1 MKKIFNSLLLA
12 VLALATFSCSDVP
25 SPYDIN
31 EGGGTLTGEGT
42 KENPYDIA
50 SAMKKQDNSEAWV
63 MGYIV
68 GAVND
73 ISIETSA
80 VFAAPFTKSSNILIA
95 ASKDETDYKKCIAVQ
110 LLTGDV
116 RSALNLLDHAD
127 NLGKAVIISGKLT
140 KYFGVAGIKET
151 SAAILDGVEIGGS
164 GPVDGNNPLGL
175 SDANPVNTFSANFED
190 VVDKT
195 DYALT
200 GWSNAY
206 VQGNRKWQGTVFN
219 TDKYIKATAYGTTEG
234 QVYETWFATPA
245 FTVNNVKDKKI
256 LFDCTVAFYV
266 ETSSLKVYF
275 LELVNGVMNKTEI
288 NVAGIPI
295 TGSYAWA
302 KDLTIDLTPFAGKVG
317 FIGFQYIG
325 QGGKSSATYCLD
337 NIRTS
342 DVQGGGQ
349 EPPTPSDKVVVTAN
363 QAYVESFAT
372 NQGAFTIKDVTLPT
386 GSTYVWQWST
396 SYMKASAYIGGQ
408 NLASESWL
416 VSPVLDLSQISDA
429 TLTFD
434 HVNRFA
440 GSNATDFTLWISEA
454 GKDAWTQLTIPTF
467 SDGASWTFVPAGEI
481 SLKSYVGKTV
491 QIAFKYISTTT
502 KAGTWEIKNVK
513 VAVPGNTG
521 GGGEPTTGNLVA
533 NPGFENWTDAL
544 AASWDNAT
552 YNTGVTKSTNIKHG
566 GSNSAMHTAP
576 TASGNFKIQQE
587 VSVEGGKTYKI
598 SYWFLDNDANAK
610 SRIWSTWLAT
620 GSVLT
625 DNKTELQP
633 GTYSTDN
640 AEWQQVTFQIQ
651 APATADKFRFE
662 VRTYKDNAGGGFV
675 YYDDFEISEVK

>member
-164 GPVDGNNPLGL
+164 NPVDGDNPLGL
-175 SDANPVNTFSANFED
+175 SDANPVNTFSADFED

-206 VQGNRKWQGTVFN
+206 VQGNRKWQGTVFK

-256 LFDCTVAFYV
+256 LFDCSVAFYV

-295 TGSYAWA
+295 TGSYVWS

-325 QGGKSSATYCLD
+325 QGGQSSATYCLD

-342 DVQGGGQ
+342 DVQGGG
-349 EPPTPSDKVVVTAN
+349 
-363 QAYVESFAT
+363 
-372 NQGAFTIKDVTLPT
+372 
-386 GSTYVWQWST
+386 
-396 SYMKASAYIGGQ
+396 
-408 NLASESWL
+408 
-416 VSPVLDLSQISDA
+416 
-429 TLTFD
+429 
-434 HVNRFA
+434 
-440 GSNATDFTLWISEA
+440 
-454 GKDAWTQLTIPTF
+454 
-467 SDGASWTFVPAGEI
+467 
-481 SLKSYVGKTV
+481 
-491 QIAFKYISTTT
+491 
-502 KAGTWEIKNVK
+502 
-513 VAVPGNTG
+513 
-521 GGGEPTTGNLVA
+521 GEPTTGNLVA
-533 NPGFENWTDAL
+533 NPGFEDWTDAL